1 MNNVTPLASPTTPDS
16 SHKVVQFGR
25 TRVAMSSQTS
35 NDSASRRSRR
45 RAPRPYD
52 QAAQLTARMSPEDR
66 DFIKEKAQARGLS
79 LAAYLLVRAEEDQ
92 IEDRSV
98 SAFGQSPSATVGE
111 DNSTGTAEGPR
122 RFGEAPH
129 AKADLAA
136 ATAVG

>member
-1 MNNVTPLASPTTPDS
+1 
-16 SHKVVQFGR
+16 
-25 TRVAMSSQTS
+25 MSSQTS